1 MKDNGGREN
10 GAFYSFIM
18 RMVDRRGSQTD
29 DEAVTHG
36 CRFPD
41 RTRTGEEICVRKG
54 VTALQLSTTKLG
66 NEPSRSLGLLPNKIY
81 IRILKGR
88 LFFFTLPY
96 IILSTL
102 PLSRF
107 STHDYA
113 PRFGKDLIYRRSPR
127 CFEISHSPFFRIYI
141 FRNLI

>member
-10 GAFYSFIM
+10 GAFYGFIM

-29 DEAVTHG
+29 EETVTHG
-36 CRFPD
+36 CHFPD
-41 RTRTGEEICVRKG
+41 RTRTDEEICVRKG

-88 LFFFTLPY
+88 LFYFAIYHSQHTTTLAFQ
-96 IILSTL
+96 LMT
-102 PLSRF
+102 
-107 STHDYA
+107 TH
-113 PRFGKDLIYRRSPR
+113 RG
-127 CFEISHSPFFRIYI
+127 
-141 FRNLI
+141 RNI

>member
-10 GAFYSFIM
+10 GAFYGFIM
-18 RMVDRRGSQTD
+18 RMVDRRGFQTD
-29 DEAVTHG
+29 EETVTHG

-41 RTRTGEEICVRKG
+41 RTRTDEEVCVRKG

-88 LFFFTLPY
+88 LFLLCHISFSVHYYSPAFQLMTTRRGLGE
-96 IILSTL
+96 IWFIVDLL
-102 PLSRF
+102 DVSRY
-107 STHDYA
+107 H
-113 PRFGKDLIYRRSPR
+113 IYR
-127 CFEISHSPFFRIYI
+127 I